1 MFDKKVNSLIN
12 KEIEEFNSFIKEGLK
27 TSYETE
33 SGNGALK
40 YSSTG
45 NDFVDNFAAIS
56 YFKEP
61 RPYSQ
66 VAQDMS
72 RLWNINPLLTVKLA
86 VYIRMITRKS
96 TIYNDEKSETLD
108 TQRGQGLK
116 NEGIMRFM
124 WLALNHPETF
134 KINIPIFIAAGSWK
148 DIFQMLSLDLQYHGW
163 NDRKLD
169 WNFLYKVICAGLN
182 NPKTSSL
189 VRKYL
194 PTIRTNS
201 KSITI
206 ESQANTLI
214 GRWIAS
220 RLFSEKDRKGDNF
233 YIYSKYRH
241 LKSEGKAHDWQQKI
255 SKQLYEYINFNNI
268 AGRALSLLVSSKFL
282 ENHNLTE
289 KYSKW
294 ISSKPTAK
302 FTGFVFELFKPLGDY
317 HRAEILPDYQEQ
329 TIQAQFNQLVETGKG
344 NINTQSKLLVVRDIS
359 GSMTSRAIGT
369 NMSSYAIGKAM
380 ALYFSEFLDGAF
392 KNAYAVF
399 ADDCELRV
407 WKGNSVCDKWR
418 NDTDSDFGST
428 NFLSIAKLLVK
439 IKNKGVPESEFPTG
453 VLALSDGEFDGT
465 NEWHDGYGANSTNF
479 KMFRKLLKEG
489 GFSEDY
495 VNNFKLILWDLP
507 NGYYGGSSPK
517 FEDFADAPNNYYLSG
532 YDPSAIAFIMG
543 NEEFK
548 ASPRNA
554 EELFTVAMD
563 QELLNRLTIIPKD
576 RVSVLDKKKNKLK

>member
-1 MFDKKVNSLIN
+1 MFDKKVNSLISR
-12 KEIEEFNSFIKEGLK
+12 EVEEFNSFIEEGLK

-56 YFKEP
+56 HFKEP

-66 VAQDMS
+66 VDRDML
-72 RLWNINPLLTVKLA
+72 RLWSINPLLTVKLA

-96 TIYNDEKSETLD
+96 IVYDDKKSETLD

-116 NEGIMRFM
+116 SEGIMRFM

-134 KINIPIFIAAGSWK
+134 KINIPLFIAAGSWK
-148 DIFQMLSLDLQYHGW
+148 DIFQMLSLDLQYNGW
-163 NDRKLD
+163 DDRKLD
-169 WNFLYKVICAGLN
+169 WNFLYKVICAGLD

-201 KSITI
+201 KSVTV

-220 RLFSEKDRKGDNF
+220 RLFTEKNRKGDNY
-233 YIYSKYRH
+233 YIYTKYRH
-241 LKSEGKAHDWQQKI
+241 LKTEGKAHEWQQKI
-255 SKQLYEYINFNNI
+255 SKQLYESINFNTI

-289 KYSKW
+289 KYSRW
-294 ISSKPTAK
+294 ISSKPIAK
-302 FTGFVFELFKPLGDY
+302 FTGFVFELFKPLGNY
-317 HRAEILPDYQEQ
+317 HEANILPYYQEQ

-344 NINTQSKLLVVRDIS
+344 NMNTQSKLLVVRDIS
-359 GSMTSRAIGT
+359 ESMTSRAIGT

-428 NFLSIAKLLVK
+428 SFLSIAGLLIK

-453 VLALSDGEFDGT
+453 VLALSDGEFNNT
-465 NEWHDGYGANSTNF
+465 EWNKSCGASSTNF
-479 KMFRKLLKEG
+479 KEFRELLKEG

-507 NGYYGGSSPK
+507 NGYYGNSVPK

-543 NEEFK
+543 NGEFK

-554 EELFTVAMD
+554 EELFMVAMD
-563 QELLNRLTIIPKD
+563 QELLNRLVVIPKD
-576 RVSVLDKKKNKLK
+576 RASVSSKKKNKSK

>member
-1 MFDKKVNSLIN
+1 MFDNKVNSLISR
-12 KEIEEFNSFIKEGLK
+12 EVEEFNSFIEEGLK

-56 YFKEP
+56 HFKEP

-66 VAQDMS
+66 VDRDML
-72 RLWNINPLLTVKLA
+72 RLWSINPLLTVKLA

-96 TIYNDEKSETLD
+96 IIYDDKKSETLD
-108 TQRGQGLK
+108 IQRGQGLK
-116 NEGIMRFM
+116 NEGTMRFM

-134 KINIPIFIAAGSWK
+134 KINIPLFIAAGSWK

-163 NDRKLD
+163 DDRKLD
-169 WNFLYKVICAGLN
+169 WNFLYKVICAGLD
-182 NPKTSSL
+182 NPNTSSL

-201 KSITI
+201 KSITV

-220 RLFSEKDRKGDNF
+220 RLFTEKNRKGDNY
-233 YIYSKYRH
+233 YIYTKYRH
-241 LKSEGKAHDWQQKI
+241 LKTEGKAHEWQQKI
-255 SKQLYEYINFNNI
+255 SKQLYESINFNTI

-289 KYSKW
+289 KYSRW
-294 ISSKPTAK
+294 ISSKPIAK

-317 HRAEILPDYQEQ
+317 HKANILPDYQEQ

-344 NINTQSKLLVVRDIS
+344 NMNTQSKLLVVRDIS
-359 GSMTSRAIGT
+359 ASMTSRAIGT

-418 NDTDSDFGST
+418 NDTDSNFGST
-428 NFLSIAKLLVK
+428 YFLSIANLLVK
-439 IKNKGVPESEFPTG
+439 IKKKGVPESEFPTG
-453 VLALSDGEFDGT
+453 VLALSDGEFNRIGW
-465 NEWHDGYGANSTNF
+465 NESWGASSTNF
-479 KMFRKLLKEG
+479 KSFRRLLKNG

-507 NGYYGGSSPK
+507 NGYYGNSVPK

-532 YDPSAIAFIMG
+532 YDPSAVAFIMG
-543 NEEFK
+543 NGEFK

-554 EELFTVAMD
+554 EELFMVAMD
-563 QELLNRLTIIPKD
+563 QELLNRLVVIPKD
-576 RVSVLDKKKNKLK
+576 RASVSSKKKNKSK

>member
-1 MFDKKVNSLIN
+1 MFNKKVNSLISR
-12 KEIEEFNSFIKEGLK
+12 EVEEFNSFIEEGLK
-27 TSYETE
+27 TSYETK

-45 NDFVDNFAAIS
+45 NDFVDTFAAIS
-56 YFKEP
+56 HFKEP

-66 VAQDMS
+66 VDRDML
-72 RLWNINPLLTVKLA
+72 RLWSINPLLTVKLA

-96 TIYNDEKSETLD
+96 IIYDDKKSETLD
-108 TQRGQGLK
+108 IQRGQGLK
-116 NEGIMRFM
+116 NEGTMRFM

-134 KINIPIFIAAGSWK
+134 KINIPLFIAAGSWK

-163 NDRKLD
+163 DDRKLD
-169 WNFLYKVICAGLN
+169 WNFLYKVICAGLD

-201 KSITI
+201 KSITV

-220 RLFSEKDRKGDNF
+220 RLFTEKNRKGDNY
-233 YIYSKYRH
+233 YIYTKYRH
-241 LKSEGKAHDWQQKI
+241 LKTEGKAHEWQQKI
-255 SKQLYEYINFNNI
+255 SKQLYESINFNTI

-289 KYSKW
+289 KYSRW
-294 ISSKPTAK
+294 ISSKPIAK
-302 FTGFVFELFKPLGDY
+302 FTGFVFELFKPFGDY
-317 HRAEILPDYQEQ
+317 YRAYTLPDYKEQ

-344 NINTQSKLLVVRDIS
+344 NMNTQSKLLVVRDIS

-418 NDTDSDFGST
+418 NDTDSNFGST
-428 NFLSIAKLLVK
+428 NFLSIANLLVK

-453 VLALSDGEFDGT
+453 VLALSDGEFNRTGW
-465 NEWHDGYGANSTNF
+465 NESWGASSTNF
-479 KMFRKLLKEG
+479 KSFRRLLKNG

-507 NGYYGGSSPK
+507 NSYYGNSVPK

-532 YDPSAIAFIMG
+532 YDPSAVAFIMG
-543 NEEFK
+543 NGEFK

-554 EELFTVAMD
+554 EELFMVAMD
-563 QELLNRLTIIPKD
+563 QELLNRLVVIPKD
-576 RVSVLDKKKNKLK
+576 RASVSSKKKNKSK

>member
-1 MFDKKVNSLIN
+1 MFDKKVNSLIS

-56 YFKEP
+56 HFKEP
-61 RPYSQ
+61 RSYSQ

-72 RLWNINPLLTVKLA
+72 RLWSINPLLTVKLA

-96 TIYNDEKSETLD
+96 IVYDDKKSETLD

-134 KINIPIFIAAGSWK
+134 KINIPLFIAAGSWK

-163 NDRKLD
+163 DGRKLD
-169 WNFLYKVICAGLN
+169 WNFLYKVICAGLD

-201 KSITI
+201 KSITV

-220 RLFSEKDRKGDNF
+220 RLFTEKDRKGDNY
-233 YIYSKYRH
+233 YIYTKYRH
-241 LKSEGKAHDWQQKI
+241 LKAGGKAHDWQQKI
-255 SKQLYEYINFNNI
+255 SKQLYESINFNTI
-268 AGRALSLLVSSKFL
+268 AGRALSLLVGSKFL

-317 HRAEILPDYQEQ
+317 HTAEILPDYQEQ

-344 NINTQSKLLVVRDIS
+344 NMNTQSKLLVVRDIS

-418 NDTDSDFGST
+418 NDIDSDFGST

-453 VLALSDGEFDGT
+453 VLALSDGEFNSTGW
-465 NEWHDGYGANSTNF
+465 NESYGASSTNF
-479 KMFRKLLKEG
+479 KVFRKLLKEG

-554 EELFTVAMD
+554 EELFMVAMD
-563 QELLNRLTIIPKD
+563 QELLNRLVVIPKD
-576 RVSVLDKKKNKLK
+576 RASVSSKKKNKSK

>member
-1 MFDKKVNSLIN
+1 MFNKKVNSLISR
-12 KEIEEFNSFIKEGLK
+12 EVEEFNSFIEEGLK
-27 TSYETE
+27 TSYETK

-56 YFKEP
+56 HFKEP

-66 VAQDMS
+66 VDRDML
-72 RLWNINPLLTVKLA
+72 RLWSINPLLTVKLA

-96 TIYNDEKSETLD
+96 IIYDDKKSETLD
-108 TQRGQGLK
+108 IQRGQGLK
-116 NEGIMRFM
+116 NEGTMRFM

-134 KINIPIFIAAGSWK
+134 KINIPLFIAAGSWK

-163 NDRKLD
+163 DDRKLD
-169 WNFLYKVICAGLN
+169 WNFLYKVICAGLD

-201 KSITI
+201 KSITV

-220 RLFSEKDRKGDNF
+220 RLFTEKNRKGDNY
-233 YIYSKYRH
+233 YIYTKYRH
-241 LKSEGKAHDWQQKI
+241 LKTEGKAHEWQQKI
-255 SKQLYEYINFNNI
+255 SKQLYESINFNTI

-289 KYSKW
+289 KYSRW
-294 ISSKPTAK
+294 ISSKPIAK
-302 FTGFVFELFKPLGDY
+302 FTGFVFELFKPFGDY
-317 HRAEILPDYQEQ
+317 YRAYTLPDYKEQ

-344 NINTQSKLLVVRDIS
+344 NMNTQSKLLVVRDIS

-418 NDTDSDFGST
+418 NDTDSNFGST
-428 NFLSIAKLLVK
+428 NFLSIANLLVK

-453 VLALSDGEFDGT
+453 VLALSDGEFNRTGW
-465 NEWHDGYGANSTNF
+465 NESWGASSTNF
-479 KMFRKLLKEG
+479 KSFRRLLKNG

-507 NGYYGGSSPK
+507 NSYYGNSVPK

-532 YDPSAIAFIMG
+532 YDPSAVAFIMG
-543 NEEFK
+543 NGEFK

-554 EELFTVAMD
+554 EELFMVAMD
-563 QELLNRLTIIPKD
+563 QELLNRLVVIPKD
-576 RVSVLDKKKNKLK
+576 RASVSSKKKNKSK